1 MVHIHSTPWLLQKKG
16 NNSIFF
22 EKPNPHLCSRRH
34 LDEQYAWNL
43 SIAYHILLKR
53 LARNLLNKNN
63 RFNFKGTTMQQ
74 QPVFIQLPSAP
85 MQTIYKTIQQVG
97 KSNIPFF
104 ITGETGVGK
113 EGVAKYIHEIS
124 PRRDKPFIAINCGRF
139 SAELL
144 QSELFGHE
152 AGAFTSAIRQ
162 RQGAFEIANGGILF
176 LDEVPEMSMDAQKML
191 LRVLDTATFTR
202 LGGNEQLTV
211 DVHIIAATNRDI
223 EKAVADKAFRED
235 LYYRLK
241 GMMFHLPPLRE
252 RPEDIAPL
260 VTAFINEFSTEYEK
274 NITGITPE
282 ALTRLEQA
290 AWPGNIRQ
298 LRSSIQ
304 AAVALATTGKL
315 EPKDFSD
322 PYLEPAQTLISIWQV
337 LPLETRRAI
346 WETLP
351 LEIQHTIG
359 HEFSKHMTESWGNLY
374 IPKMVEEGELLNI
387 RDMNQNQILRA
398 VALRRIKE
406 YPSLREAAESLDI
419 DIRTLQR
426 YAQWKASGN

>member
-1 MVHIHSTPWLLQKKG
+1 M
-16 NNSIFF
+16 
-22 EKPNPHLCSRRH
+22 
-34 LDEQYAWNL
+34 
-43 SIAYHILLKR
+43 
-53 LARNLLNKNN
+53 N
-63 RFNFKGTTMQQ
+63 RQSA
-74 QPVFIQLPSAP
+74 FIQLPSVP
-85 MQTIYKTIQQVG
+85 MQAIYKTTQEIV
-97 KSNIPFF
+97 KSNIPLF

-113 EGVAKYIHEIS
+113 EGIARYIHETS

-162 RQGAFEIANGGILF
+162 RRGAFEMANSGILF
-176 LDEVPEMSMDAQKML
+176 LDEAPEMSLDAQKML

-223 EKAVADKAFRED
+223 EKAVAEKEFRED

-241 GMMFHLPPLRE
+241 GMMFHIPPLRE
-252 RPEDIAPL
+252 RPEDISPL
-260 VTAFINEFSTEYEK
+260 VSTFIHEFSAEYRK

-282 ALTRLEQA
+282 ALTRLEQS

-298 LRSSIQ
+298 LRSTIQ
-304 AAVALATTGKL
+304 TAVALATTDRL

-322 PYLEPAQTLISIWQV
+322 IYPEFIETLISIWQT
-337 LPLETRRAI
+337 LPPETQNAI
-346 WETLP
+346 WETLHP
-351 LEIQHTIG
+351 ETQHTMM
-359 HEFSKHMTESWGNLY
+359 HELSMQSSASWSGLQASN
-374 IPKMVEEGELLNI
+374 IPRMSEKGEFLNI
-387 RDMNQNQILRA
+387 TDMNQHQILSA
-398 VALRRIKE
+398 VARKRVE
-406 YPSLREAAESLDI
+406 QYASLREAAESLDI

-426 YAQWKASGN
+426 YAQWEESDS

>member
-1 MVHIHSTPWLLQKKG
+1 MNRQST
-16 NNSIFF
+16 
-22 EKPNPHLCSRRH
+22 
-34 LDEQYAWNL
+34 
-43 SIAYHILLKR
+43 
-53 LARNLLNKNN
+53 
-63 RFNFKGTTMQQ
+63 
-74 QPVFIQLPSAP
+74 FIQLPSAP
-85 MQTIYKTIQQVG
+85 MQTIYKTIQQVVQ
-97 KSNIPFF
+97 SNIPFF

-113 EGVAKYIHEIS
+113 EGIAKYIHEAS
-124 PRRDKPFIAINCGRF
+124 PRRNKPFIAINCGRF

-162 RQGAFEIANGGILF
+162 RQGAFEIADGGILF
-176 LDEVPEMSMDAQKML
+176 LDEVPEMSLDAQKML

-223 EKAVADKAFRED
+223 EKAVAEKAFRED

-260 VTAFINEFSTEYEK
+260 AAAFITEFSAEYGK

-298 LRSSIQ
+298 LRSTIQ
-304 AAVALATTGKL
+304 AAVALATTDKL
-315 EPKDFSD
+315 ETKDFPD
-322 PYLEPAQTLISIWQV
+322 IYPEFIKNLISIWQT
-337 LPLETRRAI
+337 LPPETQDAI
-346 WETLP
+346 WKTLHPET
-351 LEIQHTIG
+351 QHTMM
-359 HEFSKHMTESWGNLY
+359 HELSTQPSASWNSWQISDLSKISG
-374 IPKMVEEGELLNI
+374 KGEFLNI
-387 RDMNQNQILRA
+387 RDMNQHQILSA
-398 VALRRIKE
+398 VAQKRVKQ
-406 YPSLREAAESLDI
+406 YASLREAAESLDI

-426 YAQWKASGN
+426 YAQWEKSDN

>member
-1 MVHIHSTPWLLQKKG
+1 
-16 NNSIFF
+16 
-22 EKPNPHLCSRRH
+22 
-34 LDEQYAWNL
+34 
-43 SIAYHILLKR
+43 
-53 LARNLLNKNN
+53 
-63 RFNFKGTTMQQ
+63 
-74 QPVFIQLPSAP
+74 
-85 MQTIYKTIQQVG
+85 MQTIYKTTQEIV

-113 EGVAKYIHEIS
+113 EGIAKYIHETS

-162 RQGAFEIANGGILF
+162 RRGAFEMADGGILF
-176 LDEVPEMSMDAQKML
+176 LDEVPEMSLDAQKML

-223 EKAVADKAFRED
+223 DKAVTEKEFRED

-241 GMMFHLPPLRE
+241 GMMFHIPPLRE

-260 VTAFINEFSTEYEK
+260 VAAFIHEFSAEYRK

-282 ALTRLEQA
+282 ALIRLEQA

-304 AAVALATTGKL
+304 AAVALATTDRL
-315 EPKDFSD
+315 EPKDFPD
-322 PYLEPAQTLISIWQV
+322 IYPEFIEALISIWQT
-337 LPLETRRAI
+337 LPPETQNAI
-346 WETLP
+346 WETLHP
-351 LEIQHTIG
+351 ETQHTMR
-359 HEFSKHMTESWGNLY
+359 HEISMQSSTSWRGLQ
-374 IPKMVEEGELLNI
+374 ISQMFGMSGKAEFLNI
-387 RDMNQNQILRA
+387 RDMNQNQILSA
-398 VALRRIKE
+398 VARKRVDQ
-406 YPSLREAAESLDI
+406 YTSLREAAESLDI
-419 DIRTLQR
+419 DIRTLQK
-426 YAQWKASGN
+426 YAQWEESDR

>member
-1 MVHIHSTPWLLQKKG
+1 
-16 NNSIFF
+16 
-22 EKPNPHLCSRRH
+22 
-34 LDEQYAWNL
+34 
-43 SIAYHILLKR
+43 
-53 LARNLLNKNN
+53 
-63 RFNFKGTTMQQ
+63 MQQ
-74 QPVFIQLPSAP
+74 QPIFIQLPSAP

-322 PYLEPAQTLISIWQV
+322 PYLELAQTLISIWQV

>member
-1 MVHIHSTPWLLQKKG
+1 M
-16 NNSIFF
+16 
-22 EKPNPHLCSRRH
+22 
-34 LDEQYAWNL
+34 
-43 SIAYHILLKR
+43 
-53 LARNLLNKNN
+53 N
-63 RFNFKGTTMQQ
+63 RQSA
-74 QPVFIQLPSAP
+74 FIQLPSAP
-85 MQTIYKTIQQVG
+85 MQTIYKTTQRIV
-97 KSNIPFF
+97 KSNIPLF

-113 EGVAKYIHEIS
+113 EGIARYIHETS

-162 RQGAFEIANGGILF
+162 RRGAFEMANGGILF
-176 LDEVPEMSMDAQKML
+176 LDEVPEMSLDAQKML
-191 LRVLDTATFTR
+191 LRVLDTSTFTR

-223 EKAVADKAFRED
+223 EKAVAEKEFRED

-260 VTAFINEFSTEYEK
+260 VATFISEFSTEYGK

-298 LRSSIQ
+298 LRSTIQ
-304 AAVALATTGKL
+304 AAVALATTDRL
-315 EPKDFSD
+315 ETKDFPD
-322 PYLEPAQTLISIWQV
+322 IYPEFIKTLISIWRT
-337 LPLETRRAI
+337 LPLETQNAI
-346 WETLP
+346 WETLHP
-351 LEIQHTIG
+351 ETQHTMM
-359 HEFSKHMTESWGNLY
+359 HELSIQSSASWNGLSVSG
-374 IPKMVEEGELLNI
+374 IPGMSGKGEFLNI
-387 RDMNQNQILRA
+387 RDMNQHQILSA
-398 VALRRIKE
+398 VARKRVE
-406 YPSLREAAESLDI
+406 QYTSLREAAESLDI

-426 YAQWKASGN
+426 YARWEESDN

>member
-1 MVHIHSTPWLLQKKG
+1 M
-16 NNSIFF
+16 
-22 EKPNPHLCSRRH
+22 
-34 LDEQYAWNL
+34 
-43 SIAYHILLKR
+43 
-53 LARNLLNKNN
+53 N
-63 RFNFKGTTMQQ
+63 RQSA
-74 QPVFIQLPSAP
+74 FIQLPSVP
-85 MQTIYKTIQQVG
+85 MQAIYKTTQEIV

-113 EGVAKYIHEIS
+113 EGIAKYIHETG

-162 RQGAFEIANGGILF
+162 RRGAFEMANSGILF
-176 LDEVPEMSMDAQKML
+176 LDEVPEMSLDAQKML

-223 EKAVADKAFRED
+223 EKAVAEKEFRED

-241 GMMFHLPPLRE
+241 GMMFHIPPLRE

-260 VTAFINEFSTEYEK
+260 VSTFIHEFSAEYRK

-298 LRSSIQ
+298 LRSTIQ
-304 AAVALATTGKL
+304 TAVALATTDRL
-315 EPKDFSD
+315 EPKDFLD
-322 PYLEPAQTLISIWQV
+322 IYPEFIETLISIWQT
-337 LPLETRRAI
+337 LPVETQNAI
-346 WETLP
+346 WETLHP
-351 LEIQHTIG
+351 ETQHTMR
-359 HEFSKHMTESWGNLY
+359 HELSMQSSASWSGLPASN
-374 IPKMVEEGELLNI
+374 IPKVSEKGEFLNI
-387 RDMNQNQILRA
+387 TDMNQHQILSA
-398 VALRRIKE
+398 VARKRVE
-406 YPSLREAAESLDI
+406 QYASLREAAESLDI

-426 YAQWKASGN
+426 YAQWEESDS

>member
-1 MVHIHSTPWLLQKKG
+1 MNRQSAFIH
-16 NNSIFF
+16 
-22 EKPNPHLCSRRH
+22 
-34 LDEQYAWNL
+34 
-43 SIAYHILLKR
+43 
-53 LARNLLNKNN
+53 
-63 RFNFKGTTMQQ
+63 
-74 QPVFIQLPSAP
+74 LPSAP
-85 MQTIYKTIQQVG
+85 MQTIYKTIQEIV

-113 EGVAKYIHEIS
+113 EGIARYIHES
-124 PRRDKPFIAINCGRF
+124 NPRRDKPFIAINCGRF

-162 RQGAFEIANGGILF
+162 RRGAFEMANGGILF
-176 LDEVPEMSMDAQKML
+176 LDEVPEMSLDAQKML

-211 DVHIIAATNRDI
+211 DVRIIAATNRDI
-223 EKAVADKAFRED
+223 EKAVAEKEFRED

-241 GMMFHLPPLRE
+241 GMMFHIPPLRE

-260 VTAFINEFSTEYEK
+260 VATFISEFSAEYRK

-304 AAVALATTGKL
+304 AAVALATTDRL
-315 EPKDFSD
+315 EPKDFPD
-322 PYLEPAQTLISIWQV
+322 IYPEFIKTLISIWQT
-337 LPLETRRAI
+337 LPPKTQNAI
-346 WETLP
+346 WETLHP
-351 LEIQHTIG
+351 ETQHTMM
-359 HEFSKHMTESWGNLY
+359 HELSMKSSASWSGFQVSS
-374 IPKMVEEGELLNI
+374 IPGMSGKGEFLNI
-387 RDMNQNQILRA
+387 SDMNQHQILSA
-398 VALRRIKE
+398 VARKRVE
-406 YPSLREAAESLDI
+406 QYASLREAAESLDI

-426 YAQWKASGN
+426 YAQWEESDN